1 MPVHIEV
8 DEKEDEKEKR
18 KISQMLQKN
27 KGLTIM
33 PCTLGT
39 PLALS
44 AGDMKLPL
52 LSEM

>member
-8 DEKEDEKEKR
+8 DEKEEN
-18 KISQMLQKN
+18 LTNVAKN
-27 KGLTIM
+27 RGLTIM

>member
-8 DEKEDEKEKR
+8 DEKEDEKEENLTNVAK
-18 KISQMLQKN
+18 KN